1 MMNWN
6 DISIRKWLQI
16 QEVSESDYSTV
27 TKDIKI
33 LSIILDIP
41 EDTIRQWQLK
51 RLNEETAKL
60 YFLSQPL
67 PSRLEPI
74 IELKGVKY
82 GMIPQLD
89 YITAGEWNDL
99 ENLRKEPIKNLP
111 YYVAILYRPVTLYRE
126 SDGYYEIEEYSTK
139 GFNER
144 LSIFT
149 ELMPCT
155 IAYTLLLFFSS
166 FVIDL
171 GENLATYLTMSNQ
184 EMKEKKT
191 SKKKMTMKKK
201 PIHTKPRKSIQKSS

>member
-1 MMNWN
+1 M
-6 DISIRKWLQI
+6 
-16 QEVSESDYSTV
+16 
-27 TKDIKI
+27 
-33 LSIILDIP
+33 
-41 EDTIRQWQLK
+41 
-51 RLNEETAKL
+51 A
-60 YFLSQPL
+60 
-67 PSRLEPI
+67 
-74 IELKGVKY
+74 
-82 GMIPQLD
+82 
-89 YITAGEWNDL
+89 ITAGEWNDL

-144 LSIFT
+144 VSIFT

-171 GENLATYLTMSNQ
+171 GENLATYLTMTKQ
-184 EMKEKKT
+184 PRKKTPKKT

-201 PIHTKPRKSIQKSS
+201 PTHTKPRKSIQKSS